1 MKINLR
7 AAGTN
12 NTSGYY
18 NYATYN
24 THLAGPTRLYNAN
37 IAYGEIGFYADL
49 SFALSLE
56 VSQPYQSEYSSWMSQ
71 SNGIGST
78 TANVGNSWGMHYNTG
93 SFDGFT
99 LTPPS
104 GNITG
109 ELKIYS
115 YT

>member
-1 MKINLR
+1 MKINWR

-12 NTSGYY
+12 STSAYY
-18 NYATYN
+18 NYAVYV

-37 IAYGEIGFYADL
+37 LTYGEIGFYADV
-49 SFALSLE
+49 SFSLALE
-56 VSQPYQSEYSSWMSQ
+56 VSQPYQAENTSWMSQ
-71 SNGIGST
+71 SNGIGNT
-78 TANVGNSWGMHYNTG
+78 TANVGNSWGMHYNTA

-104 GNITG
+104 GSITG